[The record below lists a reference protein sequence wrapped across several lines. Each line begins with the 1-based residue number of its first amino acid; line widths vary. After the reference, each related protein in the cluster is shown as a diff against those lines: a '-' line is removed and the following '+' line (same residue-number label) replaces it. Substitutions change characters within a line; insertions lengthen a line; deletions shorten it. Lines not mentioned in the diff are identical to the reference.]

1 MVVLVYTVHVFF
13 SGLGVI
19 YNTRWQKTKVDL
31 EPSVDVFVFA
41 ATRGGNSMYDDEG
54 DICVDDVSIQ
64 YGNCCKL
71 FFDCRAKT

>member
-1 MVVLVYTVHVFF
+1 M
-13 SGLGVI
+13 
-19 YNTRWQKTKVDL
+19 DL

-54 DICVDDVSIQ
+54 DICVDDVSVQ

-71 FFDCRAKT
+71 FFDCRVKPSKMQ